1 MLYYVYPTSQRVVI
15 ERPSTL
21 QSTLTLDDYLQLQ
34 LLLRHEQRRRCEER
48 EQQYRVTQALHNLK
62 VLKEHYRRERAQ
74 RIQRLMDHYRR
85 KALMSA
91 AAQQDAVYRQWLAS
105 ALEQRRSEEIWRQY
119 QAARQS
125 EQEQMLQRQQQEEEE
140 EEDQATKEESD
151 DESEAVE
158 EDKGFEDFHANQLAR
173 ILKLLFGQQEQ
184 EDTLHQQM
192 DEAESGASEEDEESQ
207 AHDLWNYISRLQQ
220 QQDDDYTN
228 EPSEEEEEQEQ
239 EQEKEE
245 PMGVSS
251 PVAELVQESK
261 PVMQDKKVPSTTPK
275 AIASEPEDKYEDILK
290 SWPKQQQREREPVSV
305 TRENAPMPQAT
316 SVQQERYHAPSPD
329 PPLQGRVLNL
339 KDLLDELVSNEQQQV
354 PEACQEEQ
362 EQKPAYAPKHVVTPA
377 EPATSNIE
385 SASPQQQLVNDDDDL
400 SNATPPAAAAAA
412 DPTAAAQR
420 VHEIA
425 EQQKRNLP
433 PSEPVIQHPELLQ
446 IQRELE
452 NMEKDRLPTV
462 LKTPLQFK
470 PSEQGG
476 TLQLTATT
484 PNNREFL
491 GCEDAI
497 MRIMIKLDTIESHG
511 EEKIRNQRR
520 SLVKRAEGML
530 EKLDEH
536 KEHEWQR
543 ARKLTALK
551 NTSSGKK
558 KHHKQRHR
566 RHHPKHPV
574 TVG

>member
-1 MLYYVYPTSQRVVI
+1 MLYYTYPTSQRVII

-34 LLLRHEQRRRCEER
+34 LLLRHEQRRRRDEQ

-91 AAQQDAVYRQWLAS
+91 AAQQDALYRQWLAS

-125 EQEQMLQRQQQEEEE
+125 QQQQMQERMLQQQEEEE
-140 EEDQATKEESD
+140 PVIIKEESD
-151 DESEAVE
+151 NEEAD

-173 ILKLLFGQQEQ
+173 LLKILFGQQEQ
-184 EDTLHQQM
+184 EDTMQQQV
-192 DEAESGASEEDEESQ
+192 DEAESAASEEDEESQ

-220 QQDDDYTN
+220 QQQEDDDYTD
-228 EPSEEEEEQEQ
+228 EVSDEEQQ
-239 EQEKEE
+239 EEE
-245 PMGVSS
+245 PMDVSS
-251 PVAELVQESK
+251 PVAVAEPAQEPES
-261 PVMQDKKVPSTTPK
+261 VMQDKKVPSTTSK
-275 AIASEPEDKYEDILK
+275 AITAEPEDKYDDILEN
-290 SWPKQQQREREPVSV
+290 WPKQQQQQEKEREPVSV
-305 TRENAPMPQAT
+305 TRDNAPIPQAT
-316 SVQQERYHAPSPD
+316 LAQQERHYTPSPD

-339 KDLLDELVSNEQQQV
+339 KDLLDQLVNTEQQV

-362 EQKPAYAPKHVVTPA
+362 EQKPAYAPKQVVTPA
-377 EPATSNIE
+377 EPATSNDP
-385 SASPQQQLVNDDDDL
+385 PQQQQQLD
-400 SNATPPAAAAAA
+400 SFTTSSP
-412 DPTAAAQR
+412 DPTAAQR

-425 EQQKRNLP
+425 EQQKQNLP

-446 IQRELE
+446 IQHELE
-452 NMEKDRLPTV
+452 NTEENCLQTV

-470 PSEQGG
+470 ASEPGG

-511 EEKIRNQRR
+511 DEKIRNQRR

-543 ARKLTALK
+543 ARKLSTLK
-551 NTSSGKK
+551 NTTSKKK

>member
-1 MLYYVYPTSQRVVI
+1 MLYYTYPTSQRVII
-15 ERPSTL
+15 ERPSSL

-34 LLLRHEQRRRCEER
+34 LLLRHEQRRRCDKR

-85 KALMSA
+85 TAMIA

-119 QAARQS
+119 QAACQNEQQS
-125 EQEQMLQRQQQEEEE
+125 MQEKMLQQQN
-140 EEDQATKEESD
+140 EDEQATKEESD
-151 DESEAVE
+151 NESEAE

-184 EDTLHQQM
+184 EDTMQQQV
-192 DEAESGASEEDEESQ
+192 DEAESAASEEDEESQ
-207 AHDLWNYISRLQQ
+207 AHDLWNYISKLQQ
-220 QQDDDYTN
+220 QQQQDNDYT
-228 EPSEEEEEQEQ
+228 EQVSDEEQEQ
-239 EQEKEE
+239 PMDEEQEKPMSASSAVATE
-245 PMGVSS
+245 P
-251 PVAELVQESK
+251 AQEPK
-261 PVMQDKKVPSTTPK
+261 ETVMQDKKVPSTTQK

-290 SWPKQQQREREPVSV
+290 NWPKQQQEKEREPVSI
-305 TRENAPMPQAT
+305 TRENAPIPQAT
-316 SVQQERYHAPSPD
+316 STTQQQRQYAPSPD
-329 PPLQGRVLNL
+329 PPLQDRVLNL
-339 KDLLDELVSNEQQQV
+339 KDLLDELVNTEQQV

-362 EQKPAYAPKHVVTPA
+362 EQTPAYAPKQVVTPA
-377 EPATSNIE
+377 EPATSNV
-385 SASPQQQLVNDDDDL
+385 QNDDPPPRQLDP
-400 SNATPPAAAAAA
+400 SNAPAMSP
-412 DPTAAAQR
+412 DPTAAQR

-452 NMEKDRLPTV
+452 NMEHDRLHTV
-462 LKTPLQFK
+462 LKAPLQFK
-470 PSEQGG
+470 ASEPGG

-511 EEKIRNQRR
+511 QEKVRNQRR

-543 ARKLTALK
+543 ARKLSTLK
-551 NTSSGKK
+551 NTTSNKK

>member
-1 MLYYVYPTSQRVVI
+1 MLYYIYPTSQRVVI

-125 EQEQMLQRQQQEEEE
+125 EQQQMLQQQQQQEEE
-140 EEDQATKEESD
+140 QEESD

-207 AHDLWNYISRLQQ
+207 AHDLWNYISTLQQ
-220 QQDDDYTN
+220 QQQQRDDDYTN
-228 EPSEEEEEQEQ
+228 EPSDEEQ

-245 PMGVSS
+245 PMDVSS
-251 PVAELVQESK
+251 PVAEPVQESQ

-275 AIASEPEDKYEDILK
+275 AIASEPEDKYEDILEN
-290 SWPKQQQREREPVSV
+290 WPKQQQQQQKEREPVSV

-316 SVQQERYHAPSPD
+316 SLQQERHHAPSPD

-385 SASPQQQLVNDDDDL
+385 SASSQQQQQLMDDEDPP
-400 SNATPPAAAAAA
+400 NTTPTAAA

-446 IQRELE
+446 VQRELE
-452 NMEKDRLPTV
+452 DMEKDRLPTV

-511 EEKIRNQRR
+511 DEKIRNQRR

-566 RHHPKHPV
+566 RHHPKQPV